1 MDSRI
6 PLRVKLAILS
16 AGLLS
21 FVGILVET
29 SMNVTFP
36 TLIKELHVSLSTVQ
50 WLTTGYLLLVTIVMS
65 TTAYVMKRFDAK
77 NIFIFAASFSLIG
90 GILALVAPN
99 FWILLVGRLIQAIA
113 TGLSTPLMFNLIF
126 AKVPKQKLGVYS
138 GMASVVISLAP
149 ALGPTYG
156 GILTSIWSWRA
167 IFIGVIP
174 IIIIV
179 GFFGIS
185 TINKKAIGIQ
195 KGTFDYIGAIALAIV
210 FTSILLTF
218 DQAGNYGWYSI
229 RFWIGVILS
238 VLFLGIFLL
247 YANKGRRKL
256 LDYRI
261 LKLPLLRLR
270 LFNYFSLQLINI
282 GMSFVLPLFA
292 QTVLH
297 CSAMQAGLMMLPGS
311 LIGAITGPIAGR
323 FYDQHGA
330 FSPLL
335 TSSIL
340 MLVGTLGF
348 FFMTKSLTVM
358 STTFIYVVMR
368 IGFNTGF
375 GTAISDG
382 SLQVSFK
389 NKADQNSLFS
399 MMQQYAGSLGTN
411 VLSVVISATI
421 VMHANRSTVINT
433 MNGSHMAFL
442 VVSILGILVLC
453 SVIYAEMKYGH
464 QRTDN

>member
-185 TINKKAIGIQ
+185 TINEKAIGIQ

-421 VMHANRSTVINT
+421 VMHADRSTVINT

-442 VVSILGILVLC
+442 AVSILGILVLC

>member
-167 IFIGVIP
+167 IFIVVIP

-185 TINKKAIGIQ
+185 TINEKAIGIQ

-399 MMQQYAGSLGTN
+399 MIQQYAGSLGTN

>member
-1 MDSRI
+1 M
-6 PLRVKLAILS
+6 RVKLAILS

-185 TINKKAIGIQ
+185 TINEKAIGIQ

-421 VMHANRSTVINT
+421 VMHADRSTVINT

-442 VVSILGILVLC
+442 AVSILGILVLC